1 MRMLFW
7 NDEDI
12 FATSA
17 KAPGPKNEKED
28 FGFLWTVSKAD
39 ASENDGKES
48 LISFVLVFMILSF

>member
-1 MRMLFW
+1 MNSNPEILKTNIMLFW

-39 ASENDGKES
+39 ASENDGKE
-48 LISFVLVFMILSF
+48 